1 MNKIELLNQ
10 TNYPPL
16 EDDLSFNEFLSF
28 IESEIVWECVAVIS
42 DEGSSNII
50 IVTIDSGVVNSCF
63 RLNLSP
69 REFVEVIKKV
79 ACNKKI
85 ILSYLQGAKLSIDN
99 LSTLES
105 IQDIYLRTLGQACEV
120 DYPEL
125 TDFLESVDK
134 GSRDKG
140 RGKEFTVE
148 TKRSVNMAS
157 HSRCM
162 FTGCGEYLYIDE
174 LTGRDGN
181 FSYLAHNVASSE
193 NGERGI
199 PVLSNLLSNEPSNIL
214 LLCDKHHRL
223 IDRVAACDY
232 TAEILSRMRSKF
244 INDADELLDGL
255 RYQPIPVYSILWP
268 INTNVASPPNKKEI
282 SASLSTLNLKMGGAI
297 NCIYDSNDST
307 REMPE
312 LQKCIM
318 PSSIKNAADK
328 IIQQTGGSG
337 HRAALFA
344 FGPTPALVA
353 LGALLGNKSQYTPML
368 RYRDGAC
375 WKWPSVI
382 ATGEFYDCDGFDE
395 LDLNEEVIICIA
407 FTAFPDIMREKATD
421 LSEKLNAKIITY
433 KPKNDEFDNGA
444 IPHPA
449 DGVLFS
455 SRLHYDFHTLKS
467 RYGVKKMHLLICASN
482 AASVFIGQAFD
493 LHHPEMIVYDF
504 KEGTMQPTLSLVND
518 SSRTNISY
526 Y

>member
-1 MNKIELLNQ
+1 MNENELLNQ

-16 EDDLSFNEFLSF
+16 EDDFSINELLSF
-28 IESEIVWECVAVIS
+28 IESKIVWDCVDVIS

-50 IVTIDSGVVNSCF
+50 ITTSDNGIVKSCF
-63 RLNLSP
+63 RLNLPP
-69 REFVEVIKKV
+69 REFEEVIKKIS
-79 ACNKKI
+79 CNKKL
-85 ILSYLQGAKLSIDN
+85 ILSYLQGVKLSSQD

-105 IQDIYLRTLGQACEV
+105 IQGIYIRTRGQSREV
-120 DYPEL
+120 DLPTL
-125 TDFLESVDK
+125 TEFLLAVET

-140 RGKEFTVE
+140 RGKDFTAE
-148 TKRSVNMAS
+148 TKRIVNMAS

-162 FTGCGEYLYIDE
+162 FIGCGEYLNIDE
-174 LTGRDGN
+174 LTGQEGN
-181 FSYLAHNVASSE
+181 YSYLAHNVASSE

-232 TAEILSRMRSKF
+232 TAEILSNMRNNF
-244 INDADELLDGL
+244 IRDADELLDGL

-282 SASLSTLNLKMGGAI
+282 SASLSILNLKMSGAI
-297 NCIYDSNDST
+297 NSIYDSNDST
-307 REMPE
+307 REAPE
-312 LQKCIM
+312 SHKYIM
-318 PSSIKNAADK
+318 PSSIKTAADK
-328 IIQQTGGSG
+328 IIQQTRDSG

-368 RYRDGAC
+368 RYREGAC
-375 WKWPSVI
+375 WKWPSST
-382 ATGEFYDCDGFDE
+382 ATGMFYDRDGFEE
-395 LDLNEEVIICIA
+395 LELSEEVIICIA
-407 FTAFPDIMREKATD
+407 FTAFPEAMMAKANN
-421 LSEKLNAKIITY
+421 LSETLGAKIVTY
-433 KPKNDEFDNGA
+433 KPKNDAFDNGA
-444 IPHPA
+444 IPHPT

-455 SRLHYDFHTLKS
+455 SKLHYDFHTLKS
-467 RYGVKKMHLLICASN
+467 RYGVKKMHILICASN

-493 LHHPEMIVYDF
+493 LHHPEMVVYDF
-504 KEGTMQPTLSLVND
+504 KEGSMQPILSLIND